1 MSTVFFK
8 LATTGLPRYGPA
20 EVVSIGAV
28 TSDGIEFQEF
38 INPIGKIHRGASKV
52 HGFHK
57 VRGQLYLDGT
67 RVLNAMDPESGLNS
81 FMDWLE
87 HVDCTFLVA
96 HNNFAFHWEVL
107 EQNLVEYQIPPP
119 TFQVIDSLQ
128 FVQDGKNLRENKSFQ
143 NQRFSFVF
151 RISDAP
157 EHCLARLLV
166 FHLWN

>member
-67 RVLNAMDPESGLNS
+67 RVLDAMDPETGLNS
-81 FMDWLE
+81 FMDWLK

-128 FVQDGKNLRENKSFQ
+128 FVQDGKNLR
-143 NQRFSFVF
+143 
-151 RISDAP
+151 
-157 EHCLARLLV
+157 
-166 FHLWN
+166 

>member
-1 MSTVFFK
+1 MSIVYFK
-8 LATTGLPRYGPA
+8 IATTGLPRYGPA

-28 TSDGIEFQEF
+28 TSDGLEFHEF

-67 RVLNAMDPESGLNS
+67 RVLDAMDPETGLNS

-107 EQNLVEYQIPPP
+107 EQNLMENQISPP

-128 FVQDGKNLRENKSFQ
+128 FVQDGKNLR
-143 NQRFSFVF
+143 
-151 RISDAP
+151 
-157 EHCLARLLV
+157 
-166 FHLWN
+166 